1 MTLAHFIQYQAESVA
16 RAKLPVIWH
25 HSKPVKTTQQK
36 QTTGA
41 AA

>member
-1 MTLAHFIQYQAESVA
+1 MKPEFIKYQAESVA
-16 RAKLPVIWH
+16 RAKLPVIWR
-25 HSKPVKTTQQK
+25 HSKPAKTTQQK